1 MEQVIFLHAD
11 EESEE
16 TLSQIQKSLAQR
28 LVLVA
33 PAQMDR
39 LHLSL
44 LLRLARRYTIAQTKH
59 LCVVSEDRLAQMLA
73 TRMSF
78 AVASTLDEYRGLA
91 PGRSPSFSKRRRR
104 SPTPSQTLDPDQPEE
119 QSDLSAPLRA
129 EAPRPSAPREPSAV
143 LPEKPV
149 ANLKVMLVD
158 GYLPN
163 PAAFPDL
170 EEEAEQAERQEH
182 ERLYY
187 EIDDEEQP
195 SQAQQDVEQHEER
208 IIARILKTS
217 HLRASPPVPSA
228 PAPEPPADQTDNAD
242 PLGQDWQ
249 GSLRPMRTIDE
260 MLRERG
266 RGEIF
271 DWFERQAAEATSAGS
286 NSPTG
291 SPPATRREITVTNLG
306 TEVQTPAP
314 PQTPASSSRRLAGQ
328 RAQASKPARPGNRR
342 LPRPPG
348 AGTWRRIGIISAL
361 ALSLMMTGLGIAL
374 IPSAEVGYHEE
385 ITPYNDL
392 LIFDAH
398 PAGMPLQ
405 TEEQS
410 LPLAGAELA
419 RFDGIVTAQAS
430 ATGQRTAANVPNH
443 LIAFPTQA
451 DVDQIANRLQT
462 QLQQWGENALR
473 AQADQGDI
481 LGPIIASEET
491 LAFPSVGAGLPDGV
505 SHFRVSVA
513 LHLRATLIR
522 HQALL
527 QATQQ
532 QLLRNVSRVRPGFA
546 PVQGQTP
553 KLSILSVSPAGPGKA
568 QLELLV
574 RVQADAMIG
583 PALTPEQVR
592 TAIAG
597 KDVLEAQAY
606 LEHWPGIT
614 HVSIS
619 VQPGWPNRLPV
630 FSARIFIS
638 IVSTRSGT
646 ARMA

>member
-1 MEQVIFLHAD
+1 MEQVIFLHTD

-44 LLRLARRYTIAQTKH
+44 VLRLARRYTIAQAKQ

-73 TRMSF
+73 TRMGF

-104 SPTPSQTLDPDQPEE
+104 SPARPQPPGPDQPKEE
-119 QSDLSAPLRA
+119 PDASDLLRGETPRLSAPQA
-129 EAPRPSAPREPSAV
+129 PSALP
-143 LPEKPV
+143 PEKPG

-158 GYLPN
+158 GYLAN
-163 PAAFPDL
+163 PAALPDL
-170 EEEAEQAERQEH
+170 EEEAEQAEREER

-187 EIDDEEQP
+187 EISDEEQP
-195 SQAQQDVEQHEER
+195 SQAQQEAEQHEER
-208 IIARILKTS
+208 IIARILKTR
-217 HLRASPPVPSA
+217 HPGVPPPAPST
-228 PAPEPPADQTDNAD
+228 PAPEAPADQVDHVD
-242 PLGQDWQ
+242 PLSQDWQ
-249 GSLRPMRTIDE
+249 GALRPMRTIDE

-271 DWFERQAAEATSAGS
+271 DWFERQAAETTSAGS
-286 NSPTG
+286 DSPTDA
-291 SPPATRREITVTNLG
+291 PPATSKALIKIKPG
-306 TEVQTPAP
+306 TEARTPAP
-314 PQTPASSSRRLAGQ
+314 PQTAAPGAERLAGPKVQ
-328 RAQASKPARPGNRR
+328 PSQPARPGNRL

-348 AGTWRRIGIISAL
+348 PRTWRRIGIISAL
-361 ALSLMMTGLGIAL
+361 ALSLVMTGLGVAL

-398 PAGMPLQ
+398 AEGTPLP
-405 TEEQS
+405 TEGPS
-410 LPLAGAELA
+410 SSPVVAELA
-419 RFDGIVTAQAS
+419 RFDGIATAQAS
-430 ATGQRTAANVPNH
+430 ASGQRTAANTPNH

-451 DVDQIANRLQT
+451 DVDQIADRLQT

-473 AQADQGDI
+473 DQADQGDI
-481 LGPIIASEET
+481 LGPTIASEET
-491 LAFPSVGAGLPDGV
+491 VAFPAVGTSLPDGV
-505 SHFRVSVA
+505 SQFRVSVA

-532 QLLRNVSRVRPGFA
+532 QLLRNVSKARPGFA
-546 PVQGQTP
+546 PIQGQTP
-553 KLSILSVSPAGPGKA
+553 KLSILSVAPAGPGEA

-574 RVQADAMIG
+574 RVQARAMIG

-592 TAIAG
+592 AAIAG
-597 KDVLEAQAY
+597 KEVLQAQTY

-614 HVSIS
+614 HVSIQ
-619 VQPGWPNRLPV
+619 VVPGWPNRLPV
-630 FSARIFIS
+630 FSARIFIR
-638 IVSTRSGT
+638 IVSTSSGT